1 MSMWGHDTA
10 REDSVVV
17 WPRGADIWT
26 KEFGRMVSVVI
37 FRGIDYC
44 DGQKPPYDGIKR
56 RKRNMK
62 TGDVTK
68 RNVS

>member
-1 MSMWGHDTA
+1 VLVPL
-10 REDSVVV
+10 REGNV
-17 WPRGADIWT
+17 WT

-44 DGQKPPYDGIKR
+44 DGQKPPSDGIKR